1 MPTYEIKKYKCPHCG
16 KMYEDS
22 VRSNFPGKPCKECR
36 ELMIKL
42 SQIERRL
49 IAEEFSLEQEDEKIA
64 RQINAQLIK
73 ESGFILSKPEHDVTS
88 ALLKK
93 MIVDEKRRKK
103 ILKQLL
109 RIQSK
114 KL

>member
-1 MPTYEIKKYKCPHCG
+1 MPAYEIKKYKCPHCG

-22 VRSNFPGKPCKECR
+22 ARSNFPGKPCKECH

-42 SQIERRL
+42 TQIERRL

-73 ESGFILSKPEHDVTS
+73 ESGFIMGTTRDVTS

-93 MIVDEKRRKK
+93 LIVDDKRRRK
-103 ILKQLL
+103 ILKQII